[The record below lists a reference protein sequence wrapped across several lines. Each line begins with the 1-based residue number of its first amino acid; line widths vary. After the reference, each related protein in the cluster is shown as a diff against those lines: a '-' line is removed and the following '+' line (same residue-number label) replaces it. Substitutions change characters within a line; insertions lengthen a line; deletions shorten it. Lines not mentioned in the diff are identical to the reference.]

1 MSQPRPTHR
10 HPLRLLAALLLA
22 LGLAQGSR
30 AQVLTL
36 GVVPQQPAAK
46 LYSLWQPLIEQVRS
60 DSGVELLFKTAADI
74 PAFEDGLRR
83 GDYDLAYMNPYHYAV
98 FSRSSGYHALVA
110 QAPGRLKGLIVVRRD
125 SRFKRLEDL
134 AGQRLV
140 FPSPAA
146 FAASLLTRR
155 ELAARGIPVEVQF
168 VRSHDSV
175 YFNVQRGFAAAGGG
189 VWRTL
194 NSTTPEAREAL
205 RVLWQS
211 PGYPPHPIAA
221 HPRVPLALQ
230 GRVQQALIRL
240 ADSGRGRQLLERLRI
255 QAFAAAADADY
266 AAIAA
271 LDWQGL
277 PGTLEPSE
285 EAEVRTP

>member
-1 MSQPRPTHR
+1 MSKPRVTSR
-10 HPLRLLAALLLA
+10 HPFLPRAVLLLG
-22 LGLAQGSR
+22 LGLAQTSG

-60 DSGVELLFKTAADI
+60 ASGIELVFKTAADI
-74 PAFEDGLRR
+74 PAFEDALHR
-83 GDYDLAYMNPYHYAV
+83 GDYDLAYMNPYHYSV
-98 FSRSSGYHALVA
+98 FSRASGYNALAA
-110 QAPGRLKGLIVVRRD
+110 QSPGRLKGLIVVRRD

-134 AGQRLV
+134 AGEQMV

-155 ELAARGIPVEVQF
+155 ELAARGIPVAVKF

-189 VWRTL
+189 VRRTL
-194 NSTTPEAREAL
+194 DSTSPAARESL

-221 HPRVPLALQ
+221 HPRVGPARQLQ
-230 GRVQQALIRL
+230 VQQALIDL
-240 ADSGRGRQLLERLRI
+240 SASARGRQLLKN
-255 QAFAAAADADY
+255 
-266 AAIAA
+266 
-271 LDWQGL
+271 
-277 PGTLEPSE
+277 
-285 EAEVRTP
+285 

>member
-1 MSQPRPTHR
+1 MNQPRVTFR
-10 HPLRLLAALLLA
+10 LVFLLRALLLG
-22 LGLAQGSR
+22 LGVAQGSW

-46 LYSLWQPLIEQVRS
+46 LFSLWQPLIEQLRS
-60 DSGVELLFKTAADI
+60 ASGIELAFKTAADI
-74 PAFEDGLRR
+74 PAFEAALRR

-98 FSRSSGYHALVA
+98 FSRASGYNALVA
-110 QAPGRLKGLIVVRRD
+110 QTPERLKGLIVVRRD

-134 AGQRLV
+134 AGQSMV

-146 FAASLLTRR
+146 FAASLLPRR
-155 ELAARGIPVEVQF
+155 ELAARGIPVEVRF

-189 VWRTL
+189 VQRTL
-194 NSTTPEAREAL
+194 DSTSPAARESL

-221 HPRVPLALQ
+221 HPRVPDANQ
-230 GRVQQALIRL
+230 RRVQQALIRL
-240 ADSGRGRQLLERLRI
+240 GDSPRGRQLLDRLKI
-255 QAFAAAADADY
+255 QAFAAVEDADY

-277 PGTLEPSE
+277 PGTLEPSD
-285 EAEVRTP
+285 EAAERAP